1 MNMKNRIVIP
11 ILLSSVV
18 LMLSAFVVMTQGT
31 DTVNRD
37 NIKQTHTTELV
48 VAEGVA

>member
-18 LMLSAFVVMTQGT
+18 LMLSAFYVMTQGT
-31 DTVNRD
+31 DTVER
-37 NIKQTHTTELV
+37 IKQTLTTEMV
-48 VAEGVA
+48 MSEGVT